1 MDIWGKNFIE
11 LIDICYKLKNFEPW
25 NISQTC
31 SKIGV
36 YCNNLINQEDEFESK
51 CDKFQFKVIKVI
63 IKILKKLYGLL
74 SIMSEFPDELGE
86 KKHYK
91 TIKNLGEELE
101 SLRMEVSE
109 CETVR

>member
-1 MDIWGKNFIE
+1 MDKNSE
-11 LIDICYKLKNFEPW
+11 LIDICYKLKNFEPR

-36 YCNNLINQEDEFESK
+36 YCNNLIKQEDELESI
-51 CDKFQFKVIKVI
+51 CDKFQIKSIRII
-63 IKILKKLYGLL
+63 IKLLKKLYGLM

-101 SLRMEVSE
+101 SLRMEISE
-109 CETVR
+109 CVN